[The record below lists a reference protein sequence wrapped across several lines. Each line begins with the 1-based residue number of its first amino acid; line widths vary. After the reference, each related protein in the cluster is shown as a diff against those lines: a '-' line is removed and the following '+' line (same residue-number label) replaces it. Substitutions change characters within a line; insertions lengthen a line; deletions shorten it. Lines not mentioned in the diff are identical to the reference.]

1 MGGMTSIKPEL
12 RDRTRVSDI
21 EIEAALNP
29 GEAEGFH
36 RDTRECGILALQA
49 GAGQVLLA
57 PPTPRPKKG

>member
-1 MGGMTSIKPEL
+1 MSSTEREL
-12 RDRTRVSDI
+12 QGRTKVLDSDI
-21 EIEAALNP
+21 EKALNP
-29 GEAEGFH
+29 GEAEGFY